1 MKIKA
6 EAKILVEESAGS
18 DGMISPERVAAVCEY
33 VDRKESPRRK
43 TALLRAY
50 AKLLEAELKKQEAL
64 VECSGEIGA
73 ATFEGIKEF
82 IKKAAPEA
90 PEKLKIAKRVNGKL
104 LGGIRIRYGDNIW
117 ERTVRTALDALK

>member
-18 DGMISPERVAAVCEY
+18 DGMISRERVAAVCDY
-33 VDRKESPRRK
+33 VDQKESPRRK

-50 AKLLEAELKKQEAL
+50 AKLLALELKKQEAL
-64 VECSGEIGA
+64 VECSGEIGG
-73 ATFEGIKEF
+73 ATFESIKEF
-82 IKKAAPEA
+82 IKKVAPEA
-90 PEKLKIAKRVNGKL
+90 PAKLKFAKKVNGKL

-117 ERTVRTALDALK
+117 GRTVRTTLDALR